1 MAGIMAVIRLHALTD
16 VGRVR
21 TGNEDCV
28 YADPGGRFALLAD
41 GMGGANAGEVASHMA
56 VDTIRAR
63 LTAAMA
69 HAELPIVDE
78 LQEQLLIGIEEAQ
91 RQIRTRAQRDAA
103 CVGMGT
109 TVVAVVL
116 AADQLIVAH
125 VGDSRL
131 YRWRAGEFRALTK
144 DHSLVQLHVDQ
155 GLLTADEARSSSQKN
170 ILLQV
175 LGSEQMPVIATA
187 VHELQDGDR
196 YLLCSDG
203 LNDLL
208 SDQEIGTLLG
218 NSWMGQKER
227 AQALVDAANQLG
239 GRDNV
244 SVVLVDVGGDQTG
257 GWRDKLKQWWR

>member
-1 MAGIMAVIRLHALTD
+1 MALIRLHAQTD

-21 TGNEDCV
+21 SGNEDCV
-28 YADPGGRFALLAD
+28 HADPAGRFAVLAD
-41 GMGGANAGEVASHMA
+41 GMGGANAGEIASHLA

-63 LTAAMA
+63 LQATMA
-69 HAELPIVDE
+69 KQELPIVDE
-78 LQEQLLIGIEEAQ
+78 LQEQLLIAIEEAQ
-91 RQIRTRAQRDAA
+91 RQIRTRASREPECA
-103 CVGMGT
+103 GMGT

-116 AADQLIVAH
+116 SADQLIAAH

-131 YRWRAGEFRALTK
+131 YRWRAGKFERLTK

-155 GLLTADEARSSSQKN
+155 GLLTEEEARQSSQKN

-175 LGSEQMPVIATA
+175 LGSDKMPIISTA
-187 VHELQDGDR
+187 VHELAEGDR

-218 NSWMGQKER
+218 NSWLNLKDR

-244 SVVLVDVGGDQTG
+244 SVILLDVGGDEGG

>member
-1 MAGIMAVIRLHALTD
+1 MTMIRLQALTD

-21 TGNEDCV
+21 SGNEDCV
-28 YADPGGRFALLAD
+28 FADPGGRFAVLAD
-41 GMGGANAGEVASHMA
+41 GMGGANAGEVASHLA

-63 LTAAMA
+63 LTATLA
-69 HAELPIVDE
+69 HQQLPVVDE
-78 LQEQLLIGIEEAQ
+78 LQEQLLIAIEEAQ
-91 RQIRTRAQRDAA
+91 RQIRTRASRDPQCA
-103 CVGMGT
+103 GMGT
-109 TVVAVVL
+109 TVVAAVIN
-116 AADQLIVAH
+116 ADQLIIAH

-131 YRWRAGEFRALTK
+131 YRLRGGEFKALTK

-155 GLLTADEARSSSQKN
+155 GLLTAEEARSSSQKN

-187 VHELQDGDR
+187 IHQLADDDR

-208 SDQEIGTLLG
+208 SDHEIGALLG
-218 NSWMGQKER
+218 NKWLGQKER

-244 SVVLVDVGGDQTG
+244 SVVLIDVGDGDASS

>member
-1 MAGIMAVIRLHALTD
+1 MALIRLHALTD

-21 TGNEDCV
+21 SGNEDYV
-28 YADPGGRFALLAD
+28 HADPAGQFALLAD
-41 GMGGANAGEVASHMA
+41 GMGGANAGEVASHLA

-63 LTAAMA
+63 LLATMA
-69 HAELPIVDE
+69 STELPVVDE
-78 LQEQLLIGIEEAQ
+78 LQEQLLISIEEAQ
-91 RQIRTRAQRDAA
+91 RQIRNRAQRDPQ
-103 CVGMGT
+103 CTGMGT
-109 TVVAVVL
+109 TIVAAVIS
-116 AADQLIVAH
+116 ADQLIIAH

-131 YRWRAGEFRALTK
+131 YRLRMGEFQLLTK

-155 GLLTADEARSSSQKN
+155 GLLTPEEARTSNQKN

-187 VHELQDGDR
+187 IHELQDGDR

-218 NSWMGQKER
+218 NQWLDQKER

-244 SVVLVDVGGDQTG
+244 SVVLLDVGGDEG
-257 GWRDKLKQWWR
+257 VGWRDKLRQWWR

>member
-1 MAGIMAVIRLHALTD
+1 MALISVHALTD

-28 YADPGGRFALLAD
+28 YADPAGRFAVLAD
-41 GMGGANAGEVASHMA
+41 GMGGANAGEVASQLA
-56 VDTIRAR
+56 VDTVRAR
-63 LTAAMA
+63 MVSTLASS
-69 HAELPIVDE
+69 ELPVIDE

-91 RQIRTRAQRDAA
+91 RQIRTRAQRDPLCA
-103 CVGMGT
+103 GMGT
-109 TVVAVVL
+109 TVVAAVINS
-116 AADQLIVAH
+116 DQLIIAH

-131 YRWRAGEFRALTK
+131 YRLRNGDFQALTK

-155 GLLTADEARSSSQKN
+155 GLLTPDEARKSSQKN

-175 LGSEQMPVIATA
+175 LGSEKMPVVATA
-187 VHELQDGDR
+187 IHDLADGDR

-208 SDQEIGTLLG
+208 SDQEISTLVG
-218 NSWMGQKER
+218 NRWLGQKER

-244 SVVLVDVGGDQTG
+244 SVILFDVGGDESV
-257 GWRDKLKQWWR
+257 GWRDKLRQWWR